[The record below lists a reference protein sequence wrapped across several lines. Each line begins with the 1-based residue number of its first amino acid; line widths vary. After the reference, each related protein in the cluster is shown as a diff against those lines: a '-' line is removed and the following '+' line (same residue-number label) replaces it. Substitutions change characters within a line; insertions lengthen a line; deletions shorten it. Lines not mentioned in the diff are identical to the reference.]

1 MLAEAGGNLVV
12 SLFANL
18 LLPIENNL
26 IFLIENQGAIDYN
39 SGTVG
44 ILVENSVPSII
55 CDI

>member
-18 LLPIENNL
+18 LLPIENHL

-44 ILVENSVPSII
+44 ILMENSVPSII

>member
-12 SLFANL
+12 SLFANR